1 MASHGGPRPNSGRKS
16 KFTDDEGN
24 PIKTKQARIPA
35 ILTDRDLEE
44 LARQKIR
51 EQKQE
56 KSK

>member
-24 PIKTKQARIPA
+24 PIKSRRAQVPE

-44 LARQKIR
+44 LARKKIR